1 MFQHLNIIATTQQLQ
16 HNTPTMLLSQYQ
28 TYQLFINQLISIFAS
43 FESLLCKVSNR
54 IIFIIWFPIILFFI
68 FDIVSCLSVKLLLNY
83 NLLDNGGAT
92 TATHHASN
100 AAGVTTHR
108 DFHRIITNPTK
119 QIREV

>member
-1 MFQHLNIIATTQQLQ
+1 MFQHLNIISTTQQLQ

-108 DFHRIITNPTK
+108 GLS
-119 QIREV
+119 